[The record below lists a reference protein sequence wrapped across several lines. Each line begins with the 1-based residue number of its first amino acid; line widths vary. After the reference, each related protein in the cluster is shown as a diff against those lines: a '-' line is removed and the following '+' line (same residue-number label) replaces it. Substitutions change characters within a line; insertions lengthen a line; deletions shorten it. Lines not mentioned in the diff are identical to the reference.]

1 MTFSP
6 AAFFT
11 CVAKSYTILLFTFTY
26 SYIFLC
32 ACFTKMDSHLSP
44 PFTDWCTIRSTQ
56 FTALIT
62 GTYPANAD
70 LEQVSPHQLQSEF
83 ARAPIKGFSQV
94 CPKRFG
100 SCLQKARNNHYR
112 IFTLPTGPTGPQGE
126 VGPTGPQGE
135 PGELTPAA
143 AVADLPPTTVE
154 FTAVVLK
161 INELLASLRA
171 AGLLEENPP
180 EIQR

>member
-1 MTFSP
+1 MRSAFSKKFQSGFNHEPCFSP
-6 AAFFT
+6 
-11 CVAKSYTILLFTFTY
+11 KSHCRT
-26 SYIFLC
+26 
-32 ACFTKMDSHLSP
+32 
-44 PFTDWCTIRSTQ
+44 
-56 FTALIT
+56 
-62 GTYPANAD
+62 
-70 LEQVSPHQLQSEF
+70 
-83 ARAPIKGFSQV
+83 
-94 CPKRFG
+94 
-100 SCLQKARNNHYR
+100 
-112 IFTLPTGPTGPQGE
+112 FTLPTGPQGIQGIQG
-126 VGPTGPQGE
+126 VQGIQGLTGPTGPQGE